1 MLFEL
6 FITIKLQIELL
17 PVGIFPYYNLEFE
30 NDYKIIKQGNIF
42 YHDFEFKYNIQEIL
56 LI

>member
-17 PVGIFPYYNLEFE
+17 SRDIFPYYNLEFE
-30 NDYKIIKQGNIF
+30 NNYKIIKQGNIL
-42 YHDFEFKYNIQEIL
+42 YRDFEFTIYKKFY
-56 LI
+56 

>member
-17 PVGIFPYYNLEFE
+17 SGCIFLYYNLEFE
-30 NDYKIIKQGNIF
+30 NDYKIIKQGFF

-56 LI
+56 LT